1 MRSDRSSPRPTERI
15 ALIQQQGGLGI
26 DKGGASN
33 GGSDFSRRAVQPA
46 KPARK
51 GAAEDA
57 FLDPG
62 FALCEFCVGG
72 EAGKFGAGAG
82 AARGAVIG
90 FARALNKIARVG
102 ARDGSRAE
110 EFDMIDLR
118 KALGIDCLANTP
130 TDIGQ
135 PVRIFQRQFMAVF
148 LREEKPIAQF
158 PADQVGVLADKAQTG
173 ALREI
178 AFQQGPGIDIP

>member
-1 MRSDRSSPRPTERI
+1 MTTIWPMPAAVVPPATGPRSRTRSLRPARAHGAAQAAPTMPAPTMIRSKDALFLIAVGILADAPTERI
-15 ALIQQQGGLGI
+15 TLIQQQGGLGI

-46 KPARK
+46 KSPRK

-62 FALCEFCVGG
+62 FALFEFCVGG

-90 FARALNKIARVG
+90 LARALNKIARVG

-130 TDIGQ
+130 
-135 PVRIFQRQFMAVF
+135 
-148 LREEKPIAQF
+148 
-158 PADQVGVLADKAQTG
+158 
-173 ALREI
+173 
-178 AFQQGPGIDIP
+178 